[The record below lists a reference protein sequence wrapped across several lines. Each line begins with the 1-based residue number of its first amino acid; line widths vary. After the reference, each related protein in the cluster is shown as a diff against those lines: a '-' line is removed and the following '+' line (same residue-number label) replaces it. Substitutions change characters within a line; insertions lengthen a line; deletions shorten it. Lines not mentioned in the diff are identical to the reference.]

1 MSVPDDQPHTRTR
14 YPAGEQPPEPAP
26 RRPLRT
32 LVAVLAVVAVLVGAV
47 AVLNRTSGNATT
59 TGSGDSGSGS
69 GSGTSS
75 DNGGGTGN
83 STTATGTKPVTTTRN
98 GIAVGFP
105 HTSEG
110 AQSAAVNYA
119 VALGSAEMYA
129 AAGRKAI
136 VSTIADPGAA
146 NALLARFDPSYA
158 ALGAKLG
165 LQDGKGP
172 SGLTFVS
179 RTIPVGAKPDDYNGQ
194 NATVDVWSTGL
205 TGLAGA
211 NSTAPVTEY
220 WQTSTIRL
228 RWSDSDWKVLD
239 VSTKDG
245 PTPVTGS
252 QVVSSAQDIAG
263 AATQFGGFSYAR

>member
-32 LVAVLAVVAVLVGAV
+32 LAAVLAVVAVLVGAV
-47 AVLNRTSGNATT
+47 AVLNRTSGSPTPTT
-59 TGSGDSGSGS
+59 AGSGAGT
-69 GSGTSS
+69 GTS
-75 DNGGGTGN
+75 DDGTGK
-83 STTATGTKPVTTTRN
+83 STAATGTRPVTTTQN
-98 GIAVGFP
+98 GIAVGYP

-119 VALGSAEMYA
+119 VALGSTEMYSA
-129 AAGRKAI
+129 TTRKAI
-136 VSTIADPGAA
+136 VSTIADPTAA
-146 NALLARFDPSYA
+146 SALLARFDPSYA
-158 ALGAKLG
+158 AQGARLG

-172 SGLTFVS
+172 AGLTFVS
-179 RTIPVGAKPDDYNGQ
+179 RTVPVGAKPDSYDPQ

-205 TGLAGA
+205 TGLAGQ

-228 RWSDSDWKVLD
+228 HWSKDDWKILD

-252 QVVSSAQDIAG
+252 QVASSAQDIAG
-263 AATQFGGFSYAR
+263 AVTQFGGFSYAR

>member
-32 LVAVLAVVAVLVGAV
+32 LAAVLVVVAVLVGAV
-47 AVLNRTSGNATT
+47 AVLNRTSGSSAPATA
-59 TGSGDSGSGS
+59 
-69 GSGTSS
+69 GTSDDGAGS
-75 DNGGGTGN
+75 
-83 STTATGTKPVTTTRN
+83 STAATGTQPVTTTQN

-119 VALGSAEMYA
+119 VALGSAEMYSA
-129 AAGRKAI
+129 TSRKAI
-136 VSTIADPGAA
+136 VTTLADPSAA
-146 NALLARFDPSYA
+146 GKLLARFDPSYSSM
-158 ALGAKLG
+158 GTKLG
-165 LQDGKGP
+165 LQDGKGQN
-172 SGLTFVS
+172 GLTFVS
-179 RTIPVGAKPDDYNGQ
+179 RTVPVGAKADDYDAQ
-194 NATVDVWSTGL
+194 KATIEIWSTGL
-205 TGLAGA
+205 TGLAGEH
-211 NSTAPVTEY
+211 STAPVTEY
-220 WQTSTIRL
+220 WQTSTIQL
-228 RWSDSDWKVLD
+228 HWSSNDWKVLD

-252 QVVSSAQDIAG
+252 QVASSAQDIAG

>member
-14 YPAGEQPPEPAP
+14 YPAGEQPPEPGP

-47 AVLNRTSGNATT
+47 AVLNRTSGSSTPSTA
-59 TGSGDSGSGS
+59 G
-69 GSGTSS
+69 SS
-75 DNGGGTGN
+75 DDGAGKPTA
-83 STTATGTKPVTTTRN
+83 ATGTKPVTTTQN

-119 VALGSAEMYA
+119 VALGSAEMYTA
-129 AAGRKAI
+129 ATRKNI
-136 VSTIADPGAA
+136 VSTIADATVV
-146 NALLARFDPSYA
+146 NALLTRFGPSYD

-172 SGLTFVS
+172 AGQSFIS
-179 RTIPVGAKPDDYNGQ
+179 RTVPVGAKADSYDAQ
-194 NATVDVWSTGL
+194 SATVDVWSTGL
-205 TGLAGA
+205 TGLAGQH
-211 NSTAPVTEY
+211 STAPVTEY
-220 WQTSTIRL
+220 WQTSTLRL
-228 RWSDSDWKVLD
+228 RWSNGDWKVLD

-252 QVVSSAQDIAG
+252 QVASSAQDIAG